1 MMPSCIHV
9 TAMKTFRK
17 VLAAACAAML
27 LAGCNR
33 TLIDTT
39 WAFDRAIVTLPDG
52 TIVEGEV
59 STWKDFEQSDMIQVT
74 IDGTTY
80 LTHSANVVLI
90 EGE

>member
-1 MMPSCIHV
+1 MIME
-9 TAMKTFRK
+9 TFRK
-17 VLAAACAAML
+17 VLAAVCAATL

-39 WAFDRAIVTLPDG
+39 WAFHYAIITLPDG
-52 TIVEGEV
+52 TVIEGKV

-80 LTHSANVVLI
+80 LTHSANVVFI